1 MNVDGSRKSGKECSS
16 ASGILREWIAG
27 FTINIGVGSV
37 LNDELWGLFRDF
49 SLAWRLA
56 HLITACRELL
66 RKDWICMVSHVYH
79 EKNRVVDGLADL
91 GHKFDIGLYMSLLF
105 WIG

>member
-1 MNVDGSRKSGKECSS
+1 MDSVVAVTLVIDFNSS
-16 ASGILREWIAG
+16 LHP
-27 FTINIGVGSV
+27 
-37 LNDELWGLFRDF
+37 
-49 SLAWRLA
+49 LA

-66 RKDWICMVSHVYH
+66 RRDWICMVSHVYC

-91 GHKFDIGLYMSLLF
+91 GHKFDIGLYMSLLLF